1 MSAAPLAERAQVPRL
16 LAGIHHGRAVA
27 LVEHLARHGRLER
40 AASLHALLDASG
52 LQGRGGAAF
61 PVARKVAAVAA
72 RRGKPVVVVNAAEG
86 EPLSGKD
93 KVLLRHVPHLVL
105 DGAVALAAELGTSD
119 VVVAVARAA
128 RTEAGVLAGA
138 VEERRA
144 RGLDGRVRIEIV
156 AAPDRFVAG
165 EETAL
170 VQHLNGGAAV
180 PTFVPPRPSERGVD
194 GRPTLV
200 QNAETVAHVALIAR
214 HGAAWFR
221 RAGTVAEPGTALFT
235 VSGAVRRP
243 GVHEAEL
250 GIPLLDLLDL
260 AGGAA
265 AQPQAVLLGGYFGTW
280 FSAADARELT
290 LDDGCLAARGGALG
304 ARAVFMLREHVCGVA
319 ESARVVRYLAEQS
332 AGQCGPCVHGLA
344 AIAGA
349 LERTARLEAADER
362 ARIARWCDQVD
373 GRGACRH
380 PDGAVRFVASA
391 LRVFAPEFDAHG
403 RQRRCTRTGARV
415 LPIPGRRE

>member
-1 MSAAPLAERAQVPRL
+1 VSSAPLAEPARVPRL

-27 LVEHLARHGRLER
+27 LAEHLSRHGRLER
-40 AASLHALLDASG
+40 PSLRALLEASG

-61 PVARKVAAVAA
+61 PVARKVADVAA
-72 RRGKPVVVVNAAEG
+72 RRGKPVVVVNATEG

-105 DGAVALAAELGTSD
+105 DGAVALAAELGTND

-128 RTEAGVLAGA
+128 RTEAGVLATA

-144 RGLDGRVRIEIV
+144 RRLDGRVRVEIV

-170 VQHLNGGAAV
+170 VQHLNGGAAL

-214 HGAAWFR
+214 HGAPWFR
-221 RAGTVAEPGTALFT
+221 RAGTAAEPGTALFT

-260 AGGAA
+260 AGGAS
-265 AQPQAVLLGGYFGTW
+265 AQAQAVLMGGYFGTW
-280 FSAADARELT
+280 FSAADARQLT
-290 LDDGCLAARGGALG
+290 LDDGCLARRGGALG
-304 ARAVFMLREHVCGVA
+304 ARAVFVLPEHVCGVA
-319 ESARVVRYLAEQS
+319 ESASVVRYLAEQS

-349 LERTARLEAADER
+349 LERTTRLEAGDER

-391 LRVFAPEFDAHG
+391 LKVFAAEFDAHG
-403 RQRRCTRTGARV
+403 RQRRCTRTVARV